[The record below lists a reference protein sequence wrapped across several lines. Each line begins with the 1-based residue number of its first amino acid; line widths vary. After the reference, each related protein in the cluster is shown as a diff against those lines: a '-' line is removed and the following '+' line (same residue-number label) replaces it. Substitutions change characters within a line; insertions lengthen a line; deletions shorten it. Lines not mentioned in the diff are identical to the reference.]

1 MAMDR
6 RTAARQIATKLIA
19 SRARDG
25 IYESGPIAVE
35 RTIVE
40 EYIKEY
46 TQKREVPL
54 DERMERELNK
64 YGITILDADVTEE
77 RRPTDNNKDIL
88 EDIPG
93 LTPDSI
99 EILQKMLTGCTEREA
114 EVLRMRFGMCDGKP
128 HTLQEVAEFFGV
140 TAERIRQIENKA
152 IRKHIHHRRRVK
164 QIKDFYE

>member
-1 MAMDR
+1 MAVDR

-25 IYESGPIAVE
+25 IYESGPITVD

-40 EYIKEY
+40 EYVKEY
-46 TQKREVPL
+46 TQVPL
-54 DERMERELNK
+54 DERMKQELHK
-64 YGITILDADVTEE
+64 YGIIILDADVAEE

-99 EILQKMLTGCTEREA
+99 EILQKMLAGCTEREA
-114 EVLRMRFGMCDGKP
+114 EVLQMRFGMCDGKP
-128 HTLQEVAEFFGV
+128 HTLQEVADFFGV

>member
-1 MAMDR
+1 MDR
-6 RTAARQIATKLIA
+6 RTAARRIATVLIA
-19 SRARDG
+19 QRARDG

-40 EYIKEY
+40 EYVKEY
-46 TQKREVPL
+46 TQVLL
-54 DERMERELNK
+54 DERIEQELHK
-64 YGITILDADVTEE
+64 YGITILDADITED
-77 RRPTDNNKDIL
+77 RHPTDNNKDIL

-99 EILQKMLTGCTEREA
+99 EILQKMLAGCTEREA

-140 TAERIRQIENKA
+140 TGERIRQIENKA
-152 IRKHIHHRRRVK
+152 IRRQFRHCTRAKK
-164 QIKDFYE
+164 IKDFYE